1 MNDSTSQRDVTDPGR
16 LAALDAL
23 DVLDTPAEQGFEDA
37 VRLAAR
43 LCAVPV
49 ALVSLVGAD
58 RQWFKARRNFPPCE
72 TDLERSVCRFALAEH
87 DLLVMPDLALD
98 PRTAENALVTG
109 EPGIRFYAGAPLRLS
124 DGHVV
129 GSLCVIDTLPR
140 PEGLTVEQAEDLRAL
155 GRQVVGL
162 LESRRAAAEAEA
174 GTVSE
179 RAAQISALA
188 HAERSEAQNAAL
200 RASDERGRIAQE
212 AGGVGLF
219 EIDVASGKVQVSA
232 ELCRLFGLPVAPA
245 YPAAALEALVLP
257 EDAAVRSA
265 DRSRR
270 DGSAPLDVEYR
281 IRRADDGT
289 VRWITR
295 RAEFRRDNVGHVVSM
310 SGTARD
316 VTERR
321 AVQDA
326 LRVSE
331 AQARENADRMQ
342 LALAAGAIIG
352 TWFWDIPRDRF
363 TIDEAFARSF
373 GLDPALGR
381 EGIPLAQIVATVHPD
396 DQEALAAA
404 ISEAV
409 ARGGA
414 YAHEYRVRRSDG
426 RYYWIEANG
435 RVDHALD
442 GTPTSFPGVL
452 LDIEERRAAQV
463 AQRASEARWRALS
476 ELGDRLRDLADVPS
490 LVQAA
495 AEILAQ
501 TTGATRAGYGVVDPV
516 RETVQV
522 LTDWCAPGHVSVAGS
537 HHFRAY
543 GSYIE
548 DLKRGEVVTVEDVWV
563 DPRTRDEAEALL
575 AIGVRVLL
583 NVPIVERGRLVG
595 IGFVHYAS
603 PHAFSEDDLTF
614 VRAVVD
620 RVQTAVAR
628 VRAEEDQRLLNEEI
642 SHRLK
647 NSFAMV
653 LSIAGQTL
661 RGVPDRAPVEA
672 FEQRIHALSSAHD
685 VLLRKSWAAAPAK
698 DVVRA
703 VLSGAGHGD
712 RIDVSGPE
720 IDIGPRATLSLSL
733 LLHELAT
740 NAAKYGAL
748 SVPEGRVAVAW
759 RLDGEGEDREVVFDW
774 TERGGPPV
782 VPPAPGG
789 RKGFG
794 SRLIGI
800 GLAGSGGV
808 DLRYPPS
815 GFQAT
820 MHAPLAHL
828 QNS

>member
-1 MNDSTSQRDVTDPGR
+1 MNASTPQRDVTDPGR

-23 DVLDTPAEQGFEDA
+23 DILDTPAEQGFEDA
-37 VRLAAR
+37 VRLASR

-72 TDLERSVCRFALAEH
+72 TDLERSVCRFALGEH
-87 DLLVMPDLALD
+87 DLLVIPDLTLD
-98 PRTAENALVTG
+98 PRTAANALVTG

-124 DGHVV
+124 NGHVV

-162 LESRRAAAEAEA
+162 LEARRAATEAEA
-174 GTVSE
+174 GTVRE
-179 RAAQISALA
+179 RAAQVSALA
-188 HAERSEAQNAAL
+188 HAEESEAQNVAL
-200 RASDERGRIAQE
+200 RASDERGRLAQE

-219 EIDVASGKVQVSA
+219 EVDVVTGTMQVTP
-232 ELCRLFGLPVAPA
+232 EFCRLFGVPVAPS
-245 YPAAALEALVLP
+245 YPASALEALVLP
-257 EDAAVRSA
+257 EDAAVRSD
-265 DRSRR
+265 DRRR
-270 DGSAPLDVEYR
+270 REGSASLDVEYR
-281 IRRADDGT
+281 IRRADDGV
-289 VRWITR
+289 VRWIAR
-295 RAEFRRDNVGHVVSM
+295 RANFRRDDSGRVIAM

-321 AVQDA
+321 AMQDA
-326 LRVSE
+326 LRSE
-331 AQARENADRMQ
+331 EALARENADRMQ

-352 TWFWDIPRDRF
+352 TWVWDIPGDRF
-363 TIDEAFARSF
+363 AVDEAFARSF

-381 EGIPLAQIVATVHPD
+381 EGIPLAQIIATVHPD
-396 DQEALAAA
+396 DQEGLAAA
-404 ISEAV
+404 IAEV
-409 ARGGA
+409 IARGGA
-414 YAHEYRVRRSDG
+414 YAHEYRVRRADG

-435 RVDHALD
+435 RVDRASD
-442 GTPTSFPGVL
+442 GTPTRFPGVL
-452 LDIEERRAAQV
+452 LDIEERHAAQL
-463 AQRASEARWRALS
+463 AQRASEARWRALA

-495 AEILAQ
+495 AEVLARI
-501 TTGATRAGYGVVDPV
+501 TGATRAGYGVVDAV
-516 RETVQV
+516 RETVEV
-522 LTDWCAPGHVSVAGS
+522 LTDWCAPGHVSVAGL
-537 HHFRAY
+537 HHFRSY

-548 DLKRGEVVTVEDVWV
+548 DLRRGEVVTVADVSV

-595 IGFVHYAS
+595 IGFVNYAA
-603 PHAFSEDDLTF
+603 PHEFSEDDLTF

-703 VLSGAGHGD
+703 VLAGAGHGD

-759 RLDGEGEDREVVFDW
+759 RLDGEGEDREVEFDW
-774 TERGGPPV
+774 SERGGPPV

-820 MHAPLAHL
+820 MRAPLAHL